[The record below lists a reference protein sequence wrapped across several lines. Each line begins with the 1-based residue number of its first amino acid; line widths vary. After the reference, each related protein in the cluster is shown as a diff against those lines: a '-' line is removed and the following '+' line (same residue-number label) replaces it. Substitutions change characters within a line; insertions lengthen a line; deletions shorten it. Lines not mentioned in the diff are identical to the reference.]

1 MANYYD
7 LTLKSVTPLTSDPS
21 KIEKVKVYV
30 ENASTPV
37 TDLVQVDFQL
47 QDSEGSIDSGNWAL
61 DTADATNGNYEI
73 GFNSGSELLT
83 TNYLITKIVK
93 GANESDRLFV
103 DFSQLF
109 DSDGQAIYQYKM
121 TTPGEYNFVLDTADG
136 ETLNK
141 ASANYTF
148 VNPPDVN
155 NSSIQPQFTKP
166 YLVQVIP
173 TGGLDV
179 NLLVTL
185 KDASDNALE
194 GNSEVSLYA
203 NLI

>member
-7 LTLKSVTPLTSDPS
+7 LTLKSVTPLASDTS

-30 ENASTPV
+30 ENASSPV
-37 TDLVQVDFQL
+37 TDLVQADFQL
-47 QDSEGSIDSGNWAL
+47 QDSSGSIDSANWTL
-61 DTADATNGNYEI
+61 DTTDATNGNYEI
-73 GFNSGSELLT
+73 GFNSGNELLN

-109 DSDGQAIYQYKM
+109 DSNGEATYQYNM
-121 TTPGEYNFVLDTADG
+121 TTPGEYSFVIDSADG

-148 VNPPDVN
+148 VNPPDAT
-155 NSSIQPQFTKP
+155 NSSIDPQFTKP

-173 TGGLDV
+173 AGGLDV

-185 KDASDNALE
+185 KDSSDNPLA